1 MGFPIEADIIEQIK
15 KVAAGEKAE
24 KVTTSHPPVDAK
36 ECGLILVI
44 FARKKNL
51 RVLISNHIKGHA
63 LDDFAQFAHLQLPLD
78 FGRHQVVFL
87 RNSSKKSHICSF

>member
-24 KVTTSHPPVDAK
+24 KVTTSHPPVDVK
-36 ECGLILVI
+36 ECGWMLVI
-44 FARKKNL
+44 ARKINF
-51 RVLISNHIKGHA
+51 RMLINNHIKGHA
-63 LDDFAQFAHLQLPLD
+63 LDNFAQFAHLQLPLD
-78 FGRHQVVFL
+78 FGRHQVLFL

>member
-15 KVAAGEKAE
+15 KVVAGEKAE

-44 FARKKNL
+44 ARKKNFRIL
-51 RVLISNHIKGHA
+51 KSNHIKGHA

-78 FGRHQVVFL
+78 FGRHQVLFL